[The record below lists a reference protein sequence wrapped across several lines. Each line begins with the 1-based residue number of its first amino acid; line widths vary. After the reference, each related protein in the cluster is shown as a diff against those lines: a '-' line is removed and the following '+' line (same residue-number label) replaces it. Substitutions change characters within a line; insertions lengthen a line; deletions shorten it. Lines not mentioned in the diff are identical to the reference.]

1 MPPKKKLDDSM
12 ITQDAVEYADQFDFK
27 NQLLSASMACAA
39 AGIEDLMDNFKKEL
53 DLKKL
58 LKIIPDYNAEY
69 CIETAYQV
77 NDVAI
82 KSYDIKKDDA
92 IIFDKETFIEDN
104 EEPSGPGKDPFKID
118 QIVRNVR
125 EIQEPS
131 ENEFNHSISNSSVS
145 SIKKEKK
152 FGRTSSIL
160 KVNTKASY
168 DRMMDGLKLGLNSA
182 VTDQLSRTNGSP
194 LSRRP

>member
-1 MPPKKKLDDSM
+1 M
-12 ITQDAVEYADQFDFK
+12 
-27 NQLLSASMACAA
+27 
-39 AGIEDLMDNFKKEL
+39 
-53 DLKKL
+53 
-58 LKIIPDYNAEY
+58 
-69 CIETAYQV
+69 
-77 NDVAI
+77 
-82 KSYDIKKDDA
+82 
-92 IIFDKETFIEDN
+92 EDN

-194 LSRRP
+194 MSSRPYGGQSPDRAGNASPLKK